1 MNTKKITVI
10 LIAIAFGLVVL
21 FSCVG
26 LLSIKK
32 VEVKYAVSEN
42 RSDTDQTQ
50 KALDTFLGGNLLFLD
65 VNEVRT
71 AIANQA
77 YMEILS
83 IDKNFPNVLSVSIRE
98 RKETYRLI
106 DGEKT
111 YILNEQGIVLNDT
124 GELTQG
130 RKVIDLSFIA
140 FRNAPNSTLKITVES
155 AVVGE
160 KIVTSNDAVVY
171 ETLKVA
177 DKVGLSDCI
186 SKIYIEDC
194 TGNEYDVSFE
204 THTGAKI
211 YVVDAMA
218 DGERKCLT
226 AFNVYDTLA
235 SDYQKRFGLIES
247 SYVEDKLK
255 VQHTFDDIDA
265 EERNDV
271 LLFSEDI

>member
-1 MNTKKITVI
+1 MNTKKVTVI

-21 FSCVG
+21 FSCIG
-26 LLSIKK
+26 LLAIKK
-32 VEVKYAVSEN
+32 VEVNYAVSEN
-42 RSDTDQTQ
+42 RNDTDQVQ
-50 KALDTFLGGNLLFLD
+50 KSLDTFLGKNLLFLD

-71 AIANQA
+71 AIGKQP

-83 IDKNFPNVLSVSIRE
+83 VDKKFPNVLSMNIRE
-98 RKETYRLI
+98 RKETYRLT

-111 YILNEQGIVLNDT
+111 YIINEQGIILNDT
-124 GELTQG
+124 GELKQG

-140 FRNAPNSTLKITVES
+140 FRNTQNSTLKITVES

-177 DKVGLSDCI
+177 NKVGLSDCI

-204 THTGAKI
+204 THTGTKI
-211 YVVDAMA
+211 YVVEFMQ

-226 AFNVYDTLA
+226 AFNVYDTMA

-247 SYVEDKLK
+247 SYIEDQLK

>member
-1 MNTKKITVI
+1 MNTKKVTVI

-26 LLSIKK
+26 LLAIKK

-42 RSDTDQTQ
+42 RNDTDQVQ
-50 KALDTFLGGNLLFLD
+50 KSLDTFLGKNLLFLD

-71 AIANQA
+71 AIGNQP

-83 IDKNFPNVLSVSIRE
+83 VDKKFPNVLSMNIRE
-98 RKETYRLI
+98 RKETYRLT

-111 YILNEQGIVLNDT
+111 YILNEQGIILNDT
-124 GELTQG
+124 GELKQG
-130 RKVIDLSFIA
+130 RKIIDLSFIA
-140 FRNAPNSTLKITVES
+140 FRDTPNSTLKITVES

-177 DKVGLSDCI
+177 NKVGLSDCI

-211 YVVDAMA
+211 YVVEFMQ

-226 AFNVYDTLA
+226 AFNVYDTVA

-247 SYVEDKLK
+247 SYIEDQLK